1 MTSSWW
7 MSCRSSR
14 TVPTPILDICMIL
27 KRTEGNVKRILVDM
41 EELGL
46 VERIEISIPG
56 RKARYGW
63 KKAVHDGDSKKVR
76 LIRWH

>member
-1 MTSSWW
+1 M
-7 MSCRSSR
+7 
-14 TVPTPILDICMIL
+14 VDVLQKFPDGPTPILDICMIL

-63 KKAVHDGDSKKVR
+63 KKAVHGGDSKKVR
-76 LIRWH
+76 LI

>member
-1 MTSSWW
+1 
-7 MSCRSSR
+7 
-14 TVPTPILDICMIL
+14 MIL